1 MTLLDIPLNTIPAE
15 AVHHFSKAELI
26 RDILVT
32 IFLVLLNGFFVA
44 AEFALVKIRGSQLE
58 IVAAAGNRTAKLALD
73 MVKNLDSY
81 LSACQLGITIAS
93 LALGSIGEPMVE
105 GIVVMIFS
113 KLELVIHIHVVETIS
128 YIISLGILT
137 TLHVVFGEQAPKM
150 MALKSAE
157 KVTLAISYPMR
168 FFYILFSPAVWLL
181 NSLSN
186 VVLKSLGI
194 YSNMH
199 QDQHSAEELA
209 LLIDQG
215 KATGAIEEGEHEI
228 IKNAFGFDQI
238 MVRQIMV
245 PRPKIN
251 GIDID
256 TPVDE
261 VIVNIINEGYS
272 RLPVFKDNIDNIEGV
287 VYTKDLLRLLNKKEK
302 IEFKNAM
309 RPAYFVPET
318 KKISD
323 LLRDLQRKRMHMAI
337 VIDEYGGVSGIVTI
351 EDIIEEIVGEI
362 QDEHDD
368 EAPIVEKTAP
378 REYVVNALSPVIDV
392 NEFLPEPLPE
402 ADEYETVAGYVSVL
416 FGKIP
421 DLTDTIE
428 TKHYKISV
436 LKKSKQMVQVVKFN
450 LLET

>member
-1 MTLLDIPLNTIPAE
+1 MII
-15 AVHHFSKAELI
+15 
-26 RDILVT
+26 DILVT
-32 IFLVLLNGFFVA
+32 TLLVFLNGFFVA

-58 IVAAAGNRTAKLALD
+58 IVASSGNRTAKLALD
-73 MVKNLDSY
+73 IVKNLDSY

-105 GIVVMIFS
+105 EVVKMVFN
-113 KLELVIHIHVVETIS
+113 KLELVMHIHVVETIS
-128 YIISLGILT
+128 YVLSLGILT

-157 KVTLAISYPMR
+157 KVTLFISYPMR
-168 FFYILFSPAVWLL
+168 FFYIVFSPAVWLL

-194 YSNMH
+194 YTNMH
-199 QDQHSAEELA
+199 HDQHTAEELA

-215 KATGAIEEGEHEI
+215 KATGAIEQGEHEI

-256 TPVDE
+256 TPVEE

-272 RLPVFKDNIDNIEGV
+272 RMPVYKDNIDNIEGI
-287 VYTKDLLRLLNKKEK
+287 VYTKDLLKLLNKKEK
-302 IEFKNAM
+302 IEFKDAM
-309 RPAYFVPET
+309 RPAFFVPET

-323 LLRDLQRKRMHMAI
+323 LLRDLQKKRMHMAI

-368 EAPIVEKTAP
+368 EAAIVEKTAKG
-378 REYVVNALSPVIDV
+378 EYVVNALSPIIDV

-421 DLTDTIE
+421 DLSDTIQ
-428 TKHYKISV
+428 TKDYKISI

-450 LLET
+450 LLDTK